1 MAQEFVAHPP
11 IVSREEWLALRREH
25 LIKEKNLTR
34 AADRLRAERRR
45 LPMVKLDKSYEFDG
59 PEGKVSLMGLFEG
72 NRQLIIQHFMFGPD
86 WEKGCPG
93 CTGHV
98 DQLGDLSE
106 LANKS
111 TRYVIIARA
120 PLPKLQAYWAVRGW
134 DWPVY
139 SSFNSDFNYD
149 FQVTLDKEKGLKTYN
164 YKEWDDLD
172 GEMPGFSVF
181 FQMHGDIYHTYST
194 FQRGTEALAD
204 SYGLLDITPYGR
216 QQDFE
221 DSPEGW
227 PQRPTYG

>member
-45 LPMVKLDKSYEFDG
+45 LPMVKLDKTYEFDG
-59 PEGKVSLMGLFEG
+59 PDGKVSLMDLFEG
-72 NRQLIIQHFMFGPD
+72 NRQLIVQHFMFGPD

-98 DQLGDLSE
+98 DQLGDLSD
-106 LANKS
+106 LANRS

-120 PLPKLQAYWAVRGW
+120 PLPKLQAYWKDRGW

-139 SSFNSDFNYD
+139 SSFSSDFNYD
-149 FQVTLDKEKGLKTYN
+149 FQVTLDKKRGLKTYN

-227 PQRPTYG
+227 PQKPTYG